1 MFGGPVKGTFPLVRG
16 KGSYYDGL
24 CRVVR
29 RVAVAPAAVPIALLA
44 AGCGS
49 DQSTLRPASK
59 ASRDI
64 ATIWWVMLVGSAVV
78 FAVVLALVTVVVV
91 RRHGS
96 LTPGDQPGRRHRGAD
111 IFIALAGVAV
121 PLVVLTAL
129 FALTLG
135 TLSTTSSAAGASS
148 SVMTIEVTGRQWFW
162 DVDYPEQHVRTAN
175 EIHIPVG
182 ETVTIVALSGDV
194 IHSFWVPELNR
205 KIDMIPGR
213 RNVLR
218 LRADRAGVF
227 RGQCAEFC
235 GLQHA
240 HMAFTVVAQPR
251 VDLDAWLA
259 QEAKDAPVPA
269 TPAEQRGQQVLL
281 GSACVYCHTI
291 GGTNASGKIGPD
303 LTHLASRQAI
313 GAGVVP
319 NTPGYLAGWILDPQ
333 HLKPGNRMPAT
344 ALSGPEL
351 QDLLAYLRT
360 LR

>member
-1 MFGGPVKGTFPLVRG
+1 VRRG
-16 KGSYYDGL
+16 GSYYD
-24 CRVVR
+24 RSSRPR
-29 RVAVAPAAVPIALLA
+29 RGPLEAAVLVAAGALLV

-49 DQSTLRPASK
+49 EQSTVRPASK

-64 ATIWWVMLVGSAVV
+64 ATLWWVMLVGSAVV

-91 RRHGS
+91 RRRGEI
-96 LTPGDQPGRRHRGAD
+96 TPAEGPGGRHRRAQA
-111 IFIALAGVAV
+111 FVAVAGVAV
-121 PLVVLTAL
+121 PLAVLVAL

-148 SVMTIEVTGRQWFW
+148 STMTIEVTGRQWFW
-162 DVDYPEQHVRTAN
+162 DVEYPEQHVRTAN

-194 IHSFWVPELNR
+194 IHSFWVPELDR
-205 KIDMIPGR
+205 KIDMVPGR

-240 HMAFTVVAQPR
+240 HMAFTVVAEPR
-251 VDLDAWLA
+251 AELDAWLA
-259 QEAKDAPVPA
+259 REAEPAPVPTTA
-269 TPAEQRGQQVLL
+269 AAQRGQQVLL
-281 GSACVYCHTI
+281 GSACVYCHRI
-291 GGTNASGKIGPD
+291 AGTNASGRVGPD
-303 LTHLASRQAI
+303 LTHLASRRSI

-344 ALSGPEL
+344 ALGGPEL